1 LRKID
6 WTSVLCTEFFLRA
19 KGKTMTDNVRLRDS
33 TELSRSRPIRR
44 GSALYR
50 LLEIVAAEIVG
61 TLPANRDVKERS
73 DLAPVAEN
81 NRKEADID

>member
-1 LRKID
+1 M
-6 WTSVLCTEFFLRA
+6 LCTEVFFRA
-19 KGKTMTDNVRLRDS
+19 KGKIMTDNVRLRDS

-50 LLEIVAAEIVG
+50 LLEIVAAEIVE

-73 DLAPVAEN
+73 DLVPVAEN